1 MDEVFSDFNL
11 KEKNFSVKTVKRPTI
26 PKNEKIKKE
35 EKDPQTL
42 RKKMFPGLKKNILK
56 SSFSNSGLGKTVY
69 LFFRTKE
76 EGKRVLRQN
85 NRVLFS
91 SLLSVKKIKNLPKES
106 PKPPGKTMALSFFN
120 KMT

>member
-35 EKDPQTL
+35 GKDPQTL

-69 LFFRTKE
+69 LFF
-76 EGKRVLRQN
+76 QD
-85 NRVLFS
+85 
-91 SLLSVKKIKNLPKES
+91 
-106 PKPPGKTMALSFFN
+106 
-120 KMT
+120 